1 MSGEQLESVEGVLEK
16 YIPGPELEEVKRVLY
31 GKPSEWVWIIFFVE
45 DLCFNSFQILGS
57 QNCLLFVNQ
66 I

>member
-31 GKPSEWVWIIFFVE
+31 GKPSE
-45 DLCFNSFQILGS
+45 
-57 QNCLLFVNQ
+57 
-66 I
+66 